1 MSRVDASMLGVIEA
15 LQILEQVEFVEDL
28 KSGQAWS

>member
-1 MSRVDASMLGVIEA
+1 MLGVIEA